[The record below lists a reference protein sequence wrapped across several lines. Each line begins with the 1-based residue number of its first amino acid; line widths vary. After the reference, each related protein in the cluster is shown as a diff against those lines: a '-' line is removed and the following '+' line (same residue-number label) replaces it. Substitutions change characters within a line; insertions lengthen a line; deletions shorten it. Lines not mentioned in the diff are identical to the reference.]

1 MDREDSKANKWNK
14 PGPTY
19 LIWVIDEWIML
30 LLRLHRT
37 DFVGQRGYN
46 MLTCVLFEVSELFKE
61 TWPKGDKRIGSE
73 KQDLKLQDSWMPI
86 HITISFRVSS
96 GNNSKGRRE
105 D

>member
-1 MDREDSKANKWNK
+1 
-14 PGPTY
+14 
-19 LIWVIDEWIML
+19 ML

-73 KQDLKLQDSWMPI
+73 KQDLKLQDS
-86 HITISFRVSS
+86 
-96 GNNSKGRRE
+96 
-105 D
+105 